1 MGGLSDEYKYPKS
14 PYLQSTMDR
23 VDRLEDRMALADANA
38 RRPLNMP
45 METSIKWVK
54 STIPLPGYVAHRIIQ
69 MEDEIEGEASMPPV
83 VKAPKPLEA
92 NDFKKYIGD
101 IVHQIYDNRYVEVVG
116 VVGDLVAVKYAPDST
131 PTLVEVRYLGLF

>member
-45 METSIKWVK
+45 METSIKWVQ
-54 STIPLPGYVAHRIIQ
+54 STTLQPGYVSSKRRKV
-69 MEDEIEGEASMPPV
+69 SMPPEEIV
-83 VKAPKPLEA
+83 EVDYES
-92 NDFKKYIGD
+92 YIGQ
-101 IVHQIYDNRYVEVVG
+101 IVNNNSANLYVEVVG
-116 VVGDLVAVKYAPDST
+116 VAGDYVAIRERPDNTPILVPKGW
-131 PTLVEVRYLGLF
+131 LKLW